1 MDADYRSSLVRR
13 LRAVHSLYGEACRT
27 MTLEQVNAVSH
38 PATLPIAFSLVHQ
51 ALIEDGS
58 LIFLGGPAPQFNDEW
73 ASRIGLG
80 VNDHGKERSV
90 EEMMRQRIGDYDAF
104 CEFQQLVF
112 RASETYVASIEP
124 ESFMDVIVA
133 APYGETL
140 ARTFSALVGGERRHH
155 PQRRPGVLGIPT
167 RPSPYGRDRARSL
180 PRRPHRHDVL
190 KGTAVA
196 LVDGTTT
203 DRFHDLR
210 ERLEASVSS
219 GDDLG
224 VSLAVIHHGEFVCD
238 LWGGYTDP
246 ERTTPWSR
254 DTIVNVWSTT
264 KTMVFLVMLMLSDR
278 GQLDFDEDVA
288 TYWPD
293 FAEEG
298 KGDIK
303 VHHLMNHTAGLSG
316 FSPSMVLED
325 LADWDRC
332 TTDLA
337 HVAPWWSDRAQS
349 GYHAVTQGYL
359 LGEVVRRITG
369 RPSASTLRPRS
380 QASSARTSISDC
392 PSPKSRG

>member
-1 MDADYRSSLVRR
+1 M
-13 LRAVHSLYGEACRT
+13 
-27 MTLEQVNAVSH
+27 
-38 PATLPIAFSLVHQ
+38 
-51 ALIEDGS
+51 
-58 LIFLGGPAPQFNDEW
+58 
-73 ASRIGLG
+73 
-80 VNDHGKERSV
+80 
-90 EEMMRQRIGDYDAF
+90 
-104 CEFQQLVF
+104 
-112 RASETYVASIEP
+112 
-124 ESFMDVIVA
+124 
-133 APYGETL
+133 
-140 ARTFSALVGGERRHH
+140 
-155 PQRRPGVLGIPT
+155 
-167 RPSPYGRDRARSL
+167 
-180 PRRPHRHDVL
+180 
-190 KGTAVA
+190 A

-293 FAEEG
+293 FAKEG

-316 FSPSMVLED
+316 FSPSVVLED

-337 HVAPWWSDRAQS
+337 HAAPWWSDRAQS

-359 LGEVVRRITG
+359 LGELVRRITG
-369 RPSASTLRPRS
+369 TTVGQYFASEVASVLGADFHIGLPESEEPRVSVVVAPEDLGEVTDDPSSMRYRTLTSPPIDPLAPTKRWWRAAEIPAANGHGNARSVALVQQIIANNGHANGHRFISERTLQRVFQPVTSGVDLVLGFEGNFGMGYGLSSTNVPIGPRACYWGGFGGS
-380 QASSARTSISDC
+380 VIFMDQDLELTVAYDMNKMAVGLVGDT
-392 PSPKSRG
+392 RGATFALAAALAALA